1 MRETLKELAQGLRE
15 KVAALRSRGQGLKL
29 ADTLKSAGGTIG
41 PMAQR
46 GLLRL
51 PGLDE
56 TFARLGK
63 FEWVLWALSG
73 VLAADLAM
81 TGIGNYMGTKIPKG
95 ATQVQAPT
103 RRVVNLD
110 PYVRNF
116 DEYNLILSANPF
128 CPGCP
133 IPDLSKLQR
142 PKDCGMA
149 KPLAGGSLKLVGT
162 IVLSD
167 PKYSVATIQRG
178 SETIALQKG
187 DNMSGVGDVYEIR
200 QGRVCFT
207 VGTGALQYIELPS
220 DFFQFQTPPATVAP
234 KTSVQR
240 STTPG
245 IDRISDTEFN
255 ISRDILNKKLEDPML
270 LTEAYAVP
278 HREDGELKG
287 FKILT
292 IKPGSVYESLGVQVG
307 DIVTGVNGEPMN
319 TVAKAQEL
327 FVSLRTQD
335 KIAITVTRNG
345 QDVTTTYS
353 IR

>member
-1 MRETLKELAQGLRE
+1 MRETFKELVDGLRE
-15 KVAALRSRGQGLKL
+15 KVVALRARSRNLRL
-29 ADTLKSAGGTIG
+29 ADSLRSAGGTIG
-41 PMAQR
+41 PMAHR

-51 PGLDE
+51 PGLE
-56 TFARLGK
+56 EIFGRLQR

-73 VLAADLAM
+73 ILVADLAM
-81 TGIGNYMGTKIPKG
+81 SGLGNYLGKKFPAGSTSAP
-95 ATQVQAPT
+95 APT

-116 DEYNLILSANPF
+116 EEYNLILTANPF

-133 IPDLSKLQR
+133 IPDISKLQR

-149 KPLAGGSLKLVGT
+149 KPLASGSLKLIGT

-178 SETIALQKG
+178 SETVALQKG
-187 DNMSGVGDVYEIR
+187 DAMGGVGEVYEIR
-200 QGRVCFT
+200 QGRVCFMI
-207 VGTGALQYIELPS
+207 GTGALQYIELPQ
-220 DFFQFQTPPATVAP
+220 DFFQFQTPPPAATTKVSLQP
-234 KTSVQR
+234 SN
-240 STTPG
+240 TPG
-245 IDRISDTEFN
+245 IDRVSDTEFN

-270 LTEAYAVP
+270 LTEAHAVP
-278 HREDGELKG
+278 QREDGELKG

-307 DIVTGVNGEPMN
+307 DVITGVNGEPMN
-319 TVAKAQEL
+319 SVAKAQEL

-335 KIAITVTRNG
+335 KIAITMNRNG
-345 QDVTTTYS
+345 QDVTQTYS